1 MPHDCPR
8 FDHCN
13 APICPVDDWVRG
25 HHVKGEPVC
34 FYLREAAKH
43 GGTLP
48 EPPPASSISSVAKK
62 LRSGWPNKYAITRCC
77 VVENSASAR
86 LVRFGASRGRGFAL
100 VPMLGILVPN
110 MGMFKSIV
118 E

>member
-1 MPHDCPR
+1 MTNPCPR

-13 APICPVDDWVRG
+13 APVCPLDDWKSP

-48 EPPPASSISSVAKK
+48 PRGDIAAELASLVSQAYQEIVSSPCSRWGDIRRRLARAALSPSK
-62 LRSGWPNKYAITRCC
+62 RTRG
-77 VVENSASAR
+77 VYVSA
-86 LVRFGASRGRGFAL
+86 
-100 VPMLGILVPN
+100 
-110 MGMFKSIV
+110 
-118 E
+118 